1 MPGPCP
7 EPERAGAGDPG
18 PPQFAWA
25 PGSAETGPVPAGLG
39 LDGHALLGGLAA
51 GGFLDGDPDEQDA
64 VLAAEPSWPPVRYGS
79 SLRMSVHIVS

>member
-1 MPGPCP
+1 
-7 EPERAGAGDPG
+7 
-18 PPQFAWA
+18 
-25 PGSAETGPVPAGLG
+25 VPAGLG

-64 VLAAEPSWPPVRYGS
+64 VLAAEPGWPPVRYGS